1 MSIFQQIFRIRLSR
15 KLFLI
20 LSGIIFI
27 TLFSGAAAQAQ
38 VSIGATNYT
47 TLKAAFDDI
56 NAGSKTGAV
65 AVTISGSTTETASAT
80 LCASG
85 GSGFTTT
92 ACAATLTSSYTSV
105 SITATSTATVSG
117 NFVGPLVEFD
127 GADNVTLDGANLL
140 TISNS
145 DITTNTS
152 AAIRFVNAA
161 TGNTVKNAIVQGS
174 SSGRG
179 AINFDTD
186 GATASTGNSN
196 NTVMNCTIS
205 PSTASGLNYGVYSV
219 GTSAKEN
226 KNITIDNNKFI
237 NVFRD
242 ASNSGGIFAST
253 NNADWTITNNK
264 IYNTAIITFTAA
276 APTWGGIQYN
286 TFNSSNASTISG
298 NVIGAVSGVAGS
310 GYTATGSANRFVG
323 IQAGSSG
330 TGTPTIAVQNNTIS
344 NITLTTSLGT
354 TSAAAFLGITT
365 NAAAF
370 NITGNTVGSLD
381 GTNPIS
387 VTATTTAGAAASA
400 GIQTNT
406 TSAVQT
412 TVSNNNVGSISI
424 LGGGTGTTTAFSA
437 IRNIGAAGIPLI
449 ISGNTVGGTN
459 ADSITVGT
467 NVQVGGIYSS
477 TGVVTVTGNTV
488 RNLTQTG
495 AISGTGAN
503 AGIVGIYNGSSAVT
517 GGLSQTI
524 SQNTVHSLAATNSAA
539 ANSVVT
545 GIYYGATA
553 NASNNNTIDR
563 NFIHSLSAASN
574 VATLT
579 GIAGS
584 AGFNVGAG
592 TTYFQNNMI
601 RVGVDKNGNNITAGN
616 IYGITFVT
624 GGSATNNF
632 SAITDNFYNNT
643 VYIGGATTGISAAFD
658 ESAMLN
664 FSTGRPP
671 ARNVINN
678 IFANAVSTGTAVDA
692 NYFLSSTAQTASFAN
707 LLNADN
713 NIYYAVDA
721 AKIIRGANA
730 TATVGSPTY
739 TPYTFAAFQAL
750 AATGREANG
759 QTTTNI
765 ADFNLIN
772 PTGSAAAVDLHINA
786 PSIAAGAGQ
795 TLTNVTNDFDGEARP
810 NPAATNPD
818 AGADEIS
825 ASTFTAPATLAAGTY
840 TNLTVN
846 GSNPT
851 LGGNVTV
858 NGTVNF
864 TNGIVTTG
872 ANTLTFGCN
881 AAATGANSTSFVVGN
896 VVKNYCATGSFTYPV
911 GDNTGT
917 AEYSPLTANVTALAI
932 NPSSLTV
939 SVTDDFLPGLNTSG
953 SASRYWTLTE
963 GGDLTADL
971 TFNYTDA
978 DVNGVE
984 SNYQVY
990 KRESGSTALVSGSTN
1005 NPAANTASVT
1015 GVTNFSD
1022 WGVGA
1027 MVVTAASVD
1036 VGGRVVTYNG
1046 RAISGARIILTDTQG
1061 NTRFTQTNS
1070 FGYYRFTEVAA
1081 GETYIF
1087 TVSHKRYRFA
1097 QPSQIFSINES
1108 LTNIN
1113 FVASAKNDLLN
1124 QNLTYFDQAPLD
1136 FDGDGRTD
1144 LTAFDPSSGE
1154 WLIKKS
1160 SDQQLKKQ
1168 KFGLATDRLV
1178 PADYDGDGKCDLAVY
1193 RPADGNWYIRLSAT
1207 NSLRTERLGDASAT
1221 PVVSDYDGDRKADIA
1236 VWQPKKSVWTIK
1248 QSSDGQTVEYRIQTP
1263 DEDSIP
1269 LAADFDTDGKADFAF
1284 FSQQTGIWQIR
1295 LSSSGQ
1301 TVQDQFGG
1309 KGDVPVMGDFN
1320 DDGKA
1325 DLAIFRPG
1333 ENIWNLKNT
1342 RNGEISN
1349 VNLGANGVPATG
1361 DYDGDGALDTAI
1373 FQQGSWTIRQSTGN
1387 FVDKQITEVADFIG
1401 DNSLIIP

>member
-1 MSIFQQIFRIRLSR
+1 MSFFQQNFRIRFSR

-20 LSGIIFI
+20 LSGVIFI

-56 NAGSKTGAV
+56 NAGNKTGAV
-65 AVTISGSTTETASAT
+65 AVTISASTTETASAT

-85 GSGFTTT
+85 GSGFATT
-92 ACAATLTSSYTSV
+92 ACAASLTSSYTAV
-105 SITATSTATVSG
+105 SITATAAATVSG

-145 DITTNTS
+145 DTTNLAS

-161 TGNTVKNAIVQGS
+161 TGNTVKNATVQGS

-186 GATASTGNSN
+186 GATTSTGNSN
-196 NTVMNCTIS
+196 NSVLNCTIQ
-205 PSTASGLNYGVYSV
+205 PSTASGLGFGIYSV
-219 GTSAKEN
+219 GTSGKEN
-226 KNITIDNNKFI
+226 KNNTIDNNKII
-237 NVFRD
+237 NAFRD
-242 ASNSGGIFAST
+242 TSSSGGISAAT
-253 NNADWTITNNK
+253 NNAEWTITNNK
-264 IYNTAIITFTAA
+264 IYNTATITFTQA
-276 APTWGGIQYN
+276 APTWTGINY
-286 TFNSSNASTISG
+286 TTSNSNNASTING
-298 NVIGAVSGVAGS
+298 NIIGAVPGAAGS
-310 GYTATGSANRFVG
+310 GYTATGSANRFIG
-323 IQAGSSG
+323 ISAASV
-330 TGTPTIAVQNNTIS
+330 TGTPTISIQNNTIS
-344 NITLTTSLGT
+344 NVTLNTSLGT
-354 TSAAAFLGITT
+354 TSSSAFLGIAA
-365 NAAAF
+365 NSAAF

-400 GIQTNT
+400 GIQINT
-406 TSAVQT
+406 TSAIQT
-412 TVSNNNVGSISI
+412 TVSNNNVGSISV
-424 LGGGTGTTTAFSA
+424 LSGGTGTTTAFSG
-437 IRNIGAAGIPLI
+437 IRNTGAAAIPLI
-449 ISGNTVGGTN
+449 ISNNTVGGTT
-459 ADSITVGT
+459 ADSISVGT
-467 NVQVGGIYSS
+467 SAQVGGIYSS
-477 TGVVTVTGNTV
+477 AGVVSITGNTV

-503 AGIVGIYNGSSAVT
+503 AGIVGIFNNSSSANA
-517 GGLSQTI
+517 GLSQTL
-524 SQNTVHSLAATNSAA
+524 SQNTIYALASTNTAAPSAA
-539 ANSVVT
+539 VT
-545 GIYYGATA
+545 GIYYSATA
-553 NASNNNTIDR
+553 AGASNNTVAR
-563 NFIHSLSAASN
+563 NFVHSLSAASS

-579 GIAGS
+579 GIAAS
-584 AGFNVGAG
+584 TGFTATAG

-601 RVGVDKNGNNITAGN
+601 RVGVDKNGNNATTGN
-616 IYGITFVT
+616 IYGITLAT
-624 GGSATNNF
+624 GGTATSNF
-632 SAITDNFYNNT
+632 SPITVNFYNNT
-643 VYIGGATTGISAAFD
+643 IYIGGATTGISSAFD
-658 ESAMLN
+658 ESTMLN
-664 FSTGRPP
+664 FSSGRPP
-671 ARNVINN
+671 VRNVVNN
-678 IFANAVSTGTAVDA
+678 IFVNAASTGTAVDA
-692 NYFLSSTAQTASFAN
+692 NYFLSSALQSASFSN
-707 LLNADN
+707 LLNANN

-721 AKIIRGANA
+721 AKIIRGVNA
-730 TATVGSPTY
+730 TATAGAPTY
-739 TPYTFAAFQAL
+739 TPYTFAGFQAL

-759 QTTTNI
+759 QTTTNS

-772 PTGSAAAVDLHINA
+772 PTGNAATVDLHINA

-795 TLTNVTNDFDGEARP
+795 TLAGVTNDYDGESRP

-825 ASTFTAPATLAAGTY
+825 ASTFIAPATLAGGTY

-846 GSNPT
+846 GTNPT

-1144 LTAFDPSSGE
+1144 LTAFEPSSGE

-1349 VNLGANGVPATG
+1349 VNLGSNGVPATG

-1387 FVDKQITEVADFIG
+1387 FVDKRITEVADFIG